1 MASMKDLNSQKFE
14 ESWRKALSDGEMD
27 PSPSVWTNI
36 ELDLMQAEGNSM
48 KKKVFFYQW
57 VAAASFFLV
66 LFLGGAFYFNSEK
79 DQAIMA
85 SANKPDMELAPKNN
99 EVSPVHELGKP
110 EIPANVKPSYLRE
123 NSSHVETDQKPSQP
137 TVSLSVAPFI
147 QKEHASFAKSEK
159 STPFSV
165 SLPSRS
171 ESIASLKLFEEVP
184 AVVHGKIVLPRLV
197 LPAIPAAFMNNSK
210 KDNSKEDLWAS
221 VGIAAGSYNP
231 GGGVSGN
238 QAFQSSIPTSA
249 NDGIGVGYSDPS
261 SVGTAYSAGFALSKR
276 VFSRWVL
283 QSGVNYVSQN
293 VGYTSNY
300 VSSSPSNQSKAFVAE
315 YADVSSLAVTIT
327 NPYEINSE
335 INVVSLPLQTG
346 YLIVDRK
353 IGWQMNTGVAAD
365 VFVRNTLTDESGNLD
380 RFSQGSGQDSP
391 YRAVSW
397 AGLFGTEL
405 SYKVARQYRISV
417 APSMRYSLNSI
428 LKSNSSGTSNPLVL
442 DMGFRFRYIFK

>member
-1 MASMKDLNSQKFE
+1 MKDLNSQKFE
-14 ESWRKALSDGEMD
+14 ENWRKALSDREID

-36 ELDLMQAEGNSM
+36 ELDLMQTEGDSM
-48 KKKVFFYQW
+48 KKRVFFYQW

-66 LFLGGAFYFNSEK
+66 VFLGGAFYYNSEN
-79 DQAIMA
+79 DQAKMA
-85 SANKPDMELAPKNN
+85 AASKPEN
-99 EVSPVHELGKP
+99 EVASKSNEVNSTHGLAKP
-110 EIPANVKPSYLRE
+110 EIPVNINPTYSGEK
-123 NSSHVETDQKPSQP
+123 NSQAETDKKTSQA
-137 TVSLSVAPFI
+137 TVSISLAPVL
-147 QKEHASFAKSEK
+147 QKEEGKFLQTEK
-159 STPFSV
+159 FTPFYI
-165 SLPSRS
+165 SLSSRS
-171 ESIASLKLFEEVP
+171 ESTSSLQLFEEVP

-197 LPAIPAAFMNNSK
+197 LPAIPAAFMNSSRDKN
-210 KDNSKEDLWAS
+210 KEKENLWAS
-221 VGIAAGSYNP
+221 VGVAAGSYNP

-249 NDGIGVGYSDPS
+249 NSGKGVGYSDPS
-261 SVGTAYSAGFALSKR
+261 RVGTAYSAGFALSKR

-397 AGLFGTEL
+397 AGLLGTEL

-417 APSMRYSLNSI
+417 VPSMRYSLNSI
-428 LKSNSSGTSNPLVL
+428 LKSSASGTSNPLVL